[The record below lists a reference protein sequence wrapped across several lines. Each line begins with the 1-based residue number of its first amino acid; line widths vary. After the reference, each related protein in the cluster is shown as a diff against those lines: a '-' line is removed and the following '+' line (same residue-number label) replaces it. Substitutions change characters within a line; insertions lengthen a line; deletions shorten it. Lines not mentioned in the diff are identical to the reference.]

1 MEIVYP
7 RVCGVD
13 VHKSFIVAVIC
24 ISESVKPLYLKKRFS
39 TFHNSLVQFR
49 SWLLDN
55 DCQNVCMEST
65 GKYYIPV
72 YNVLEG
78 HISNIVVA
86 NPKWVRA
93 VKGEKDDDKDAKWI
107 ADLFKL
113 GIVNGSFIPSKD
125 IRILRELTRYKFKL
139 TNIRSS
145 EKNRYQNALTVGN
158 CKLDMVFSDVFGK
171 SSSSIAN
178 LILSNKEYTEEDILS
193 KVNKKCKSSEE
204 DILNAVS
211 GTKLTPIQKSRIKLI
226 QKHMDQVSENISEIN
241 KLIDVMAAP
250 FEDDI
255 NFLCQIPG
263 VRRDSAIIILSEIGN
278 DMEQF
283 KSARKITSW
292 AGLTPTNNQSAGK
305 KKSVKISRAGVY
317 LKPCLVEVA
326 HAAVKDKE
334 HPYYAN
340 KFNKISKRRGKK
352 RAYIAIARKILIAIY
367 HMLLTGEAWNPKDLA
382 DIETTIEQRE
392 KFLKN
397 NLKSDINQLLKIGFT
412 IEDLTNFVQQNAKII
427 PIPQQLTLL
436 GERGHYT
443 FSPILDNLF
452 LFFYSDYTSKF
463 NTHLIIFW
471 ATREINL

>member
-1 MEIVYP
+1 MLTIQSKLLSSSFKEGALFMEIVYP

-24 ISESVKPLYLKKRFS
+24 ISESVKPRYLKKRFS

-78 HISNIVVA
+78 FISNIVVA

-113 GIVNGSFIPSKD
+113 GIVKGSFIPSKD

-158 CKLDMVFSDVFGK
+158 CKLDMVFTDVFGK
-171 SSSSIAN
+171 SSSNIAN
-178 LILSNKEYTEEDILS
+178 LILSDKEYTEEDILS
-193 KVNKKCKSSEE
+193 KVHKSCKASNE
-204 DILNAVS
+204 DIINAVS
-211 GTKLTPIQKSRIKLI
+211 GIDLTPVQKARIHVI
-226 QKHMDQVSENISEIN
+226 QKHMDQVNENINEIN
-241 KLIDVMAAP
+241 KLIDIMAKP

-263 VRRDSAIIILSEIGN
+263 VKRDSAIVILSEIGN

-283 KSARKITSW
+283 KTARRITSW
-292 AGLTPTNNQSAGK
+292 AGLAPTNNQSAGK

-326 HAAVKDKE
+326 HAAIKDKE

-367 HMLLTGEAWNPKDLA
+367 HMLLTGEVWNPRDLS
-382 DIETTIEQRE
+382 DIETPVEQRE
-392 KFLKN
+392 KYLKN
-397 NLKSDINQLLKIGFT
+397 NLKSDIKQLLSIGLT
-412 IEDLTNFVQQNAKII
+412 VDDLNNFIQQNANIS
-427 PIPQQLTLL
+427 PIPQ
-436 GERGHYT
+436 
-443 FSPILDNLF
+443 
-452 LFFYSDYTSKF
+452 
-463 NTHLIIFW
+463 
-471 ATREINL
+471 

>member
-24 ISESVKPLYLKKRFS
+24 ISESVKPRYLKKRFS

-78 HISNIVVA
+78 FISNIVVA

-113 GIVNGSFIPSKD
+113 GIVKGSFIPSKD
-125 IRILRELTRYKFKL
+125 IHILRELTRYKFKL

-158 CKLDMVFSDVFGK
+158 CKLDMVFTDVFGK
-171 SSSSIAN
+171 SSSNIAN
-178 LILSNKEYTEEDILS
+178 LILSDKEYTEEDILS
-193 KVNKKCKSSEE
+193 KVHKSCKASNE
-204 DILNAVS
+204 DIINAVS
-211 GTKLTPIQKSRIKLI
+211 GIDLTPVQKARIHVI
-226 QKHMDQVSENISEIN
+226 QKHMDQVNENINEIN
-241 KLIDVMAAP
+241 KLIDIMAKP

-263 VRRDSAIIILSEIGN
+263 VKRDSAIVILSEIGN
-278 DMEQF
+278 DMERFQT
-283 KSARKITSW
+283 ARRITSW
-292 AGLTPTNNQSAGK
+292 AGLTPMNNQSAGK

-326 HAAVKDKE
+326 HAAIKDKE

-367 HMLLTGEAWNPKDLA
+367 HMLLTGEVWNPRDLS
-382 DIETTIEQRE
+382 DTETPVEQRE
-392 KFLKN
+392 KYLKN
-397 NLKSDINQLLKIGFT
+397 NLKSDIKQLLSIGLT
-412 IEDLTNFVQQNAKII
+412 VDDLNNFIQQNANIS
-427 PIPQQLTLL
+427 PIPQ
-436 GERGHYT
+436 
-443 FSPILDNLF
+443 
-452 LFFYSDYTSKF
+452 
-463 NTHLIIFW
+463 
-471 ATREINL
+471 